1 MTKKDRCLVSVD
13 VGMNALGWA
22 CWIYDPPSRKPA
34 PPGRAGVIKVPS
46 KLIRET
52 KDGEDWSERFRWLMR
67 AFEEQAWAEHQPDEL
82 ALEWPEFRAASAMGH
97 AAAVRDNL
105 TQLAFAAGAHACMAF
120 MAGHEVAVKLVRVST
135 WKGMLPKDVVETRI
149 RRAIGCEAIDGTRFD
164 SHAWDA
170 VGIGLHA
177 LGHRLD
183 GKEFA

>member
-1 MTKKDRCLVSVD
+1 MSGDKMLVSVD

-22 CWIYDPPSRKPA
+22 RWLFHRGEKASPPSSC
-34 PPGRAGVIKVPS
+34 GVIKVPS
-46 KLIRET
+46 RLVRET
-52 KDGEDWSERFRWLMR
+52 REGTAWSERFRWLMQE
-67 AFEEQAWAEHQPDEL
+67 FQAEVWDQYQPDAI

-97 AAAVRDNL
+97 AAAARDNL

-120 MAGHEVAVKLVRVST
+120 LAGHRVEVRLVPVSE
-135 WKGMLPKDVVETRI
+135 WKGTLPKHVVEGRI
-149 RRAIGCEAIDGTRFD
+149 VKAIGREAIDGTAFE

-183 GKEFA
+183 GREFA